1 MERRLAVILVADVV
15 GYSRLLGNDE
25 AGTLARSPTRSSG
38 FPNFRSRAMKQT
50 TRRHHAWRRLGL
62 AALLLCVLDAPA
74 GAGQQG
80 VTRLAGPAVLTL
92 HDAAHLLRIGSD
104 ELERLVRRNEIPA
117 WRIGTHWR
125 FDRAALLAV
134 EAANAH
140 AYEAEDFEKLKETG
154 RCIKC
159 DLFGAKLSV
168 TGLPGVNLSGV
179 DLRTAN
185 LTGADLSG
193 ADLSGAK
200 LTGAHLSGADLSHA
214 NLGRATLSGTNL
226 SGANFHGVSFVR
238 ADLGGIDLTGAD
250 LSRVD
255 LSGANLSDAN
265 LGRAKLSGANLT
277 NADLP
282 RADLSGADLSGANLK
297 GANLIRA
304 NLSGADLNGANLVGA
319 EPIGADFKGANL
331 SRANLKG
338 ADLRFAVLIGTNLT
352 GAVLDAANL
361 DGAKGLTLR
370 QLDHAC
376 GDAKTKLPSD
386 LSVQSC
392 P

>member
-200 LTGAHLSGADLSHA
+200 LTGAHLSGADLSGTNLRGANLSWTNLISTDLSRADLSGANLSHA

-265 LGRAKLSGANLT
+265 LGG
-277 NADLP
+277 
-282 RADLSGADLSGANLK
+282 GQ
-297 GANLIRA
+297 
-304 NLSGADLNGANLVGA
+304 A
-319 EPIGADFKGANL
+319 EWGKPD
-331 SRANLKG
+331 
-338 ADLRFAVLIGTNLT
+338 
-352 GAVLDAANL
+352 
-361 DGAKGLTLR
+361 
-370 QLDHAC
+370 QC
-376 GDAKTKLPSD
+376 GPP
-386 LSVQSC
+386 QS
-392 P
+392 